1 VNHQSSIYQSPIEV
15 PVERIFD
22 LDERTFQFA
31 LAVRSLVGAHRWKRE
46 QLSDVKQVL
55 RSSGSVAANYAEAN
69 NPISSGDFL
78 HRLKICR
85 KESSESRVW
94 LRLLGETSDDG
105 RKPVL
110 RDLFREADELTRIF
124 TSILRKN
131 GAE

>member
-1 VNHQSSIYQSPIEV
+1 M

-31 LAVRSLVGAHRWKRE
+31 LAVRSLVGEHRWKRE

-78 HRLKICR
+78 QRLKICR

>member
-1 VNHQSSIYQSPIEV
+1 MKGESSIFQSSIEMPA
-15 PVERIFD
+15 ERKFD

-31 LAVRSLVGAHRWKRE
+31 LAVRKLTGARRWKRE
-46 QLSDVKQVL
+46 QLSDVNQVL

-69 NPISSGDFL
+69 NAISSGDFL

-85 KESSESRVW
+85 KESSESRIW
-94 LRLLGETSDDG
+94 LRLLGETSEDE

-131 GAE
+131 GEK

>member
-1 VNHQSSIYQSPIEV
+1 V
-15 PVERIFD
+15 PEERKFD

-31 LAVRSLVGAHRWKRE
+31 LAVRKLIGAHRWNLE

-85 KESSESRVW
+85 KESGESRIW
-94 LRLLGETSDDG
+94 LRLLAETSSDQRQDT
-105 RKPVL
+105 L
-110 RDLFREADELTRIF
+110 RTLWREADELTRIF
-124 TSILRKN
+124 TSILKKN
-131 GAE
+131 GED